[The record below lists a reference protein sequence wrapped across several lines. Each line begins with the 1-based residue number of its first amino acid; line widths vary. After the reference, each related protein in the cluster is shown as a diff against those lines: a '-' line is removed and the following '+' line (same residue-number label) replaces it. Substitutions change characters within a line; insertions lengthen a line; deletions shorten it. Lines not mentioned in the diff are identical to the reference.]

1 MTEKPLALVV
11 EDDVAQADIFRRAV
25 ELANYRAVVCET
37 GTAAREFLAE
47 NAPRLVVLDL
57 HVPGVSGSELLKLI
71 RSHPHLR
78 GTQVILA
85 TADPRMAEMLDEQ
98 SDLVLLKPV
107 SFTQLR
113 SLAER
118 LHPTVDQE
126 A

>member
-25 ELANYRAVVCET
+25 ALANYRVVVCET

-47 NAPRLVVLDL
+47 NTPHLVVLDL
-57 HVPGVSGSELLKLI
+57 HVPGVSGSELLEFI
-71 RSHPHLR
+71 RNQPHLR
-78 GTQVILA
+78 NTRVILA
-85 TADPRMAEMLDEQ
+85 TANPRMAEMLEEQ

-118 LHPTVDQE
+118 LHPAADEE